1 MQILPAESLRPY
13 NSLSLEA
20 SAAALALV
28 DTDQELSKALDWS
41 RARGLAVLPLGQGSN
56 VVIVDDLEALVVR
69 QQGTGFKV
77 LDESDHEVSLR
88 VSAGQDWHSLVEKN
102 AGAGP
107 LRSGKSGV
115 DTRHCWS
122 GTDSEYRRLWR

>member
-41 RARGLAVLPLGQGSN
+41 RAQGLAVLPLGQGSN
-56 VVIVDDLEALVVR
+56 VVIVDDLEIIPISSFEEEIIAIEDLDVLVVE
-69 QQGTGFKV
+69 GDGV
-77 LDESDHEVSLR
+77 E
-88 VSAGQDWHSLVEKN
+88 LVTSN
-102 AGAGP
+102 
-107 LRSGKSGV
+107 
-115 DTRHCWS
+115 W
-122 GTDSEYRRLWR
+122 